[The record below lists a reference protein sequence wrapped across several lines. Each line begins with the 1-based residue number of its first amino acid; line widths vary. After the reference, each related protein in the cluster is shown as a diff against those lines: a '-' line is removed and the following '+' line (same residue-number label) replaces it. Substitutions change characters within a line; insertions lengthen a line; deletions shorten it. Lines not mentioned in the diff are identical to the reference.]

1 MLEIKNFQNFFLL
14 PVFYMLH
21 KNPFIIAPETFRLIH
36 QLQAIPEL
44 NEFHLVGGTALS
56 LQLGHRNSIDID
68 LFTQNEFEATYIINL
83 LQDDYNLTVTL
94 ARKSTLLAVVNN
106 IKTDFIRHNYALLRP
121 PVTEDGIRFLS
132 KEDIAAMKFHAIIQS
147 GKRLKDFIDVYFLL
161 QHLSMKQM
169 VDFFSLKYTYSNP
182 MIAMKAVNFFDDI
195 DPAMDPPRM
204 LKPLPLKK
212 IIERIKEAT
221 QKPDKVF
228 KAD

>member
-1 MLEIKNFQNFFLL
+1 
-14 PVFYMLH
+14 MLH
-21 KNPFIIAPETFRLIH
+21 KDPFIIAPETFKLVQ

-44 NEFHLVGGTALS
+44 KEFHLVGGTALA

-68 LFTQNEFEATYIINL
+68 LFTKDDFEAAYIINL
-83 LQDDYNLTVTL
+83 LQDDYNITATL
-94 ARKSTLLAVVNN
+94 ARKGTLLAVVNN
-106 IKTDFIRHNYALLRP
+106 IKTDFIRHNYPLLRT
-121 PVTEDGIRFLS
+121 PVTEEGISFLS

-147 GKRLKDFIDVYFLL
+147 GKRLKDFIDIYFLL

-195 DPAMDPPRM
+195 DPGMDPPKM
-204 LKPLPLKK
+204 LNPLPLKK
-212 IIERIKEAT
+212 ITERVREAT
-221 QKPDKVF
+221 QKPDKIF